1 MNRAIVCVLLGLGC
15 AQSTGVWREV
25 STPHFV
31 LRTDLAADVA
41 KRAAET
47 LELNRDM
54 LVSAA
59 WPRTE
64 IPEWAR
70 TEVYVLDG
78 MDFQRTFG
86 EKLESLSI
94 GGVPEQFYLYG
105 EPGRWE
111 SKSSLMLSAVSTLRF
126 QLAVRIARL
135 IYPDGPRWFVD
146 GIGHFL
152 ETVHLSD
159 DRKSVVLGAVNPS
172 QLRSYASR
180 RTVSLAQLLA
190 WNDGD
195 PADWGLDGLSWLFV
209 HWLSNAQPD
218 RFSRYRLELMRG
230 AGPQAAYATAFPG
243 LDLAATD
250 QALFRYSKHGEY
262 GEASAPLVPTVASFA
277 ERLLTPSDLHVVQAR
292 LANASWTTN
301 PGERTA
307 DGVRTQVREQID
319 MALALD
325 PTNVTA
331 LWADDW
337 SPQAQRLTRARG
349 AAAAHPDDPR
359 AWELVGNLLDKVQP
373 GCEEEEKAYRR
384 ALALAPNNPDVI
396 SGLAWLLQDQGR
408 WSQAMPLALK
418 VIKRTPNSPFALD
431 TYAAVMFK
439 AGSCTNALAAQQRA
453 LDRLTPASRKE
464 NPQIEKRLTD
474 YRTACIQRRPRR

>member
-1 MNRAIVCVLLGLGC
+1 MKRAIVCLLLGLGC
-15 AQSTGVWREV
+15 ARSTGVWREV

-31 LRTDLAADVA
+31 LRTDLAAGVA
-41 KRAAET
+41 KRAAQT

-78 MDFQRTFG
+78 TDFQRTFG
-86 EKLESLSI
+86 EKVDSLSM

-105 EPGRWE
+105 DPGRWE
-111 SKSSLMLSAVSTLRF
+111 SRSSLMLSAVSTLRF

-135 IYPDGPRWFVD
+135 LYPDGPRWFVD

-159 DRKSVVLGAVNPS
+159 DGKSVVLGAVNPS
-172 QLRSYASR
+172 ELRNYAAR
-180 RTVSLAQLLA
+180 RTVSLAQLLS
-190 WNDGD
+190 WKHSD
-195 PADWGLDGLSWLFV
+195 PTNWGLDGMSWLFV

-230 AGPQAAYATAFPG
+230 AGGEAAFATAFSS
-243 LDLAATD
+243 LDLPATD
-250 QALFRYSKHGEY
+250 QELFRYSKHGEY
-262 GEASAPLVPTVASFA
+262 AEASAPLVPTVAHFT

-292 LANASWTTN
+292 LAIASWNTN

-307 DGVRTQVREQID
+307 DALRTHVREQID

-331 LWADDW
+331 LWTDEW
-337 SPQAQRLTRARG
+337 TPQAQRLTRARG
-349 AAAAHPDDPR
+349 AAEAHPDDPR
-359 AWELVGNLLDKVQP
+359 AWELLGTLLGETQP
-373 GCEEEEKAYRR
+373 GCEEEEKAYRK
-384 ALALAPNNPDVI
+384 ALALAPNNPDVTNA
-396 SGLAWLLQDQGR
+396 LAWLLQDQGR
-408 WSQAMPLALK
+408 WSQAMPLAMK

-453 LDRLTPASRKE
+453 VDRLTPASRKE